1 MLFQDIKNDKDLQRL
16 KRDILADKTL
26 YKRFLEVCEGNFVLD
41 SRLISASR
49 FGQGSTA
56 GELKMPTN
64 AEILAFYRAL
74 VARGEEPLNLDTEA
88 VLKKIKTR
96 SNSGVAV
103 VSLLTKEFPCPG
115 RCVYCP
121 TEARMPKSYLSKEP
135 AAARA
140 LANDFD
146 PYEQVTNRLRA
157 LVMNGHETDKV
168 EIIIIG
174 GTWSFYHPVY
184 QEEFIAEVFRACNNF
199 SLPPPT
205 SGTLEVGGV
214 QTTKGAKSLAELQT
228 ENETVGTR
236 IIGLSVETR
245 PDYITT
251 VELERLRILGVTKV
265 ELGVQHLD
273 DDILKFTKRDMKI
286 STVALVTER
295 LRNAGFKVVYHMM
308 PNLPGSNPAR
318 DIEMFGE
325 LFSGENFQPD
335 MLKIYPCMVLEGS
348 ELFDLWEQGEFTP
361 YSDEELMRVLVEVK
375 KQVPKYVRI
384 IRVVRDIPAP
394 YIQAGSKVS
403 NLRQWLLSDMKK
415 NNWRCVCIRCREVRG
430 MVLDFEKFPLTRFDY
445 RTTTGRE
452 IFLSF
457 EERSDLENSGLR
469 SDINSPKLASFLRL
483 RLPDNKGEEFKRGA
497 LEVLCGSA
505 LVRELHTY
513 GRMVP
518 IGGKG
523 TQSQHL
529 GFGTRLLLEAERIAR
544 EAGYEKLVII
554 SGIGAR
560 EYYKNRGY
568 QLESTYMVKYL

>member
-1 MLFQDIKNDKDLQRL
+1 MLFQNIENEKDLQRL
-16 KRDILADKTL
+16 KRGILADKTL
-26 YKRFLEVCEGNFVLD
+26 YERFLEVCRQNHARD
-41 SRLISASR
+41 SRVTPASR
-49 FGQGSTA
+49 FGPECVA

-64 AEILAFYRAL
+64 AEMLAFYRTR
-74 VARGEEPLNLDTEA
+74 VERGEESPNLNAETMM
-88 VLKKIKTR
+88 KKIKTR

-121 TEARMPKSYLSKEP
+121 TEAKMPKSYLSKEP

-140 LANDFD
+140 FANDFD
-146 PYEQVTNRLRA
+146 PYEQVTNRLNA
-157 LVMNGHETDKV
+157 LVMNGHETDKI
-168 EIIIIG
+168 EMIIIG
-174 GTWSFYHPVY
+174 GTWSFYHPKY

-199 SLPPPT
+199 EQPKDK
-205 SGTLEVGGV
+205 
-214 QTTKGAKSLAELQT
+214 QTPKGAKSLALLQT
-228 ENETVGTR
+228 ENEIAGTR
-236 IIGLSVETR
+236 IIGLSIETR

-251 VELERLRILGVTKV
+251 VELERLRTLGVTRV

-273 DDILKFTKRDMKI
+273 DAVLVLTKRDMKI
-286 STVALVTER
+286 AMVASATER

-325 LFSGENFQPD
+325 LFSGGNFQPD
-335 MLKIYPCMVLEGS
+335 MLKIYPCVVLEGS
-348 ELFDLWEQGEFTP
+348 DLFDMWKRGEFIS

-415 NNWRCVCIRCREVRG
+415 NDWRCVCIRCREVRG
-430 MVLDFEKFPLTRFDY
+430 CVCAPEKFPLTRTDY

-457 EERSDLENSGLR
+457 EEENVG
-469 SDINSPKLASFLRL
+469 KLASFLRL
-483 RLPDNKGEEFKRGA
+483 RLPDNKGEEFKGGA
-497 LEVLCGSA
+497 LDVLRGSA

-523 TQSQHL
+523 TQSQHR

-544 EAGYEKLVII
+544 EAGYEKLAII
-554 SGIGAR
+554 SGVGVR

-568 QLESTYMVKYL
+568 ELEGTYMVKYL